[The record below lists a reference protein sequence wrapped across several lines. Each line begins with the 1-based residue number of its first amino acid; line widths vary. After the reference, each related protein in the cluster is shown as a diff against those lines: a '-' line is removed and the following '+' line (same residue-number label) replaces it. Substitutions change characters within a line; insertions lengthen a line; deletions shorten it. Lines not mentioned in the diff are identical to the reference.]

1 MSATTGVR
9 RSQGFR
15 GGRVEPLLDALSDP
29 ARRER
34 TVVAVLMAYV
44 GLWTLYGTLAKGS
57 QDIHSD
63 MSEQFARSRELAWGY
78 PKHPP
83 LGMAIVRVWFAV
95 FPTVDWAY
103 YLLAMVTAGGGRG
116 GGRRAAPAV

>member
-1 MSATTGVR
+1 MSATTGER
-9 RSQGFR
+9 RGQGLM
-15 GGRVEPLLDALSDP
+15 GRFMGRFMGRLVEPLLDALSDP
-29 ARRER
+29 SRRER

-63 MSEQFARSRELAWGY
+63 MSEQFALSRELAWGY

-83 LGMAIVRVWFAV
+83 SAWRSCVSGLPS
-95 FPTVDWAY
+95 FPPSTGPTICW
-103 YLLAMVTAGGGRG
+103 R
-116 GGRRAAPAV
+116 